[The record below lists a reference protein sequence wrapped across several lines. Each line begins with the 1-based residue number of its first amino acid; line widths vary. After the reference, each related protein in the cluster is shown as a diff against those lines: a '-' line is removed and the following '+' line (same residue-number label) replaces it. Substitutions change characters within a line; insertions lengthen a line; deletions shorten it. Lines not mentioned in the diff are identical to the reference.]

1 MVIYVYLMYFIK
13 SEINQ
18 VEHLITLSVFVGI
31 FILLSGHEVK
41 VITLQKH
48 IDKYLGFCV
57 IDKTDQVVSQ
67 KVIYINDNLR
77 QALQGIIQWIIE
89 DYKSSQCRKWIKWIK
104 NKREIIFSS

>member
-1 MVIYVYLMYFIK
+1 MYFIK

-41 VITLQKH
+41 VITLQEH

-57 IDKTDQVVSQ
+57 IDKTDVSH
-67 KVIYINDNLR
+67 KAIYTNINLR
-77 QALQGIIQWIIE
+77 QALQGVIQWIIE
-89 DYKSSQCRKWIKWIK
+89 DYKSSQCRKWIKWIN